1 MGIRRSPRKGSRPV
15 RTPQFVVEDDP
26 VILARRQKQIEYGK
40 NTLAYQQYTAAVPRA
55 QRLGYHPRTPVK
67 RRVQSRRRWDNAVRC
82 WRVHLHYW
90 NDPAKL
96 AELRGQ
102 ESASDTSS
110 VVSDPAETGPAPEA
124 AGEHG
129 AEAAA
134 ETGVAAE
141 GSEAAQMGQG
151 DPGAAAAEKEEGEEA
166 FDWAAEVEEMAEIQ
180 LRQVWTDLMPPFP
193 DPAALLNISDPDDR
207 AATMLIKT
215 LYVLFQGGAASA
227 PPASAEECGP
237 SSPDDLVP
245 PSPGDVTYFNQPKRM
260 ILGDEQLVA
269 GPARRYAA
277 SPVRRRADRQR
288 LPGWSCAVC
297 KEWYSDRNMTDEELR
312 AHMNRCSRHRQQEP
326 PPPDTPPEFWDPVA
340 FPATDITQYGAVTPR
355 PRPRRRL

>member
-1 MGIRRSPRKGSRPV
+1 MVHPHTPERRHRDSSVSSWPNREHPMPSPGASPSSTASPLVSPGVSPAGAVRRSPRKGSRPV

-110 VVSDPAETGPAPEA
+110 VVSDPAETGSAPEA

-134 ETGVAAE
+134 ETGAAAE
-141 GSEAAQMGQG
+141 GSEAEQMGQG
-151 DPGAAAAEKEEGEEA
+151 DPDAAAAEKEDGEEA
-166 FDWAAEVEEMAEIQ
+166 FDWAAEVEE
-180 LRQVWTDLMPPFP
+180 
-193 DPAALLNISDPDDR
+193 
-207 AATMLIKT
+207 
-215 LYVLFQGGAASA
+215 
-227 PPASAEECGP
+227 
-237 SSPDDLVP
+237 
-245 PSPGDVTYFNQPKRM
+245 
-260 ILGDEQLVA
+260 VA
-269 GPARRYAA
+269 
-277 SPVRRRADRQR
+277 
-288 LPGWSCAVC
+288 
-297 KEWYSDRNMTDEELR
+297 MEL
-312 AHMNRCSRHRQQEP
+312 A
-326 PPPDTPPEFWDPVA
+326 
-340 FPATDITQYGAVTPR
+340 G
-355 PRPRRRL
+355 